1 MQLSPDHLAEPE
13 SLAIQAATRAG
24 EMIQSKTE
32 LDHQVLRKQSGSSL
46 ASQVVA
52 ALDLESPRLTLETLK
67 DSLTRFELDLI
78 TEESPDDSSRHRH
91 DHFWCNDPLDG
102 TLAFTKGSP
111 GYSVSIALVIRDGS
125 PRIGVVY
132 DPVNSR
138 SKHQLRDVS
147 ER

>member
-67 DSLTRFELDLI
+67 DSLSTP
-78 TEESPDDSSRHRH
+78 PDTPRASLLFHQRN
-91 DHFWCNDPLDG
+91 FWP
-102 TLAFTKGSP
+102 ASIGSP
-111 GYSVSIALVIRDGS
+111 IFTPLS
-125 PRIGVVY
+125 
-132 DPVNSR
+132 
-138 SKHQLRDVS
+138 
-147 ER
+147 